1 MCLCVHSV
9 MLWCPLRFSQKKLC
23 LVRLYLQLFV
33 GGLVSYL
40 RYLGLFAHSG
50 VQHTLWYFCIVYAM
64 LPASLDCPFLIALSG
79 FSNVHFLTDL
89 LLTEKLLI
97 QGYVASWLKLPL
109 QKLFDSSSWTGW
121 SLWNINFLNGFS
133 PITQIVLS
141 LIVEYTFTWHGY
153 MSNTT
158 GVL

>member
-1 MCLCVHSV
+1 M
-9 MLWCPLRFSQKKLC
+9 
-23 LVRLYLQLFV
+23 
-33 GGLVSYL
+33 SYL
-40 RYLGLFAHSG
+40 RYLGLLAHSG

-109 QKLFDSSSWTGW
+109 QKLFDSSS
-121 SLWNINFLNGFS
+121 
-133 PITQIVLS
+133 
-141 LIVEYTFTWHGY
+141 
-153 MSNTT
+153 
-158 GVL
+158 